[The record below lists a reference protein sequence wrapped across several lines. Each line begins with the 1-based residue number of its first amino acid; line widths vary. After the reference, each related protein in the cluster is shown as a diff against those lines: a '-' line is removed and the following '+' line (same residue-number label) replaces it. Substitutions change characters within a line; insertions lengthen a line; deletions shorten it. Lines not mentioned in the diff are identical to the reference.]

1 MSVRGPQAFMALYL
15 ATLLLQVAAG
25 LLNSWVALRMVALG
39 NSGLVIGSLMAVNA
53 LGLVVGGLSG
63 YWLVARLGHVR
74 AFALCGALAIAAS
87 LGHDFSS
94 WLPLWLLLRFLVGLA
109 LMTMYIVLESW
120 LNEQAPNG
128 QRGRVLAWYMTASF
142 LGLIGGQLGL
152 SLDGAASR
160 ALLDL
165 VVICFA
171 LCLVPV
177 SFTQRLPPTSV
188 APQARLR
195 PLGFVRRIPQALLTI
210 LLTGLLSGAF
220 HGLAPVYASQQGLD
234 PGSVGLFMATCLAA
248 GLLAQ
253 FPLGLLSDRFPRPRL
268 IRLFALILA
277 LSCLPLLWTPVGLPL
292 LLGCGF
298 AIGLVQFSLY
308 PLALGLAN
316 DRVESHER
324 VTLAATM
331 LVAFGLGSSIG
342 PLFAGAAMELFGG
355 RALYGFCVLCA
366 VLLGWLVREPRTQ
379 SCVETAIP

>member
-1 MSVRGPQAFMALYL
+1 MALYL
-15 ATLLLQVAAG
+15 ATLLLEVAAG
-25 LLNSWVALRMVALG
+25 LLNSWVALRSVALG
-39 NSGLVIGSLMAVNA
+39 NSELVIGSLMAVNA

-74 AFALCGALAIAAS
+74 AFALCGGLAIAAT
-87 LGHDFSS
+87 LGHDFSTS
-94 WLPLWLLLRFLVGLA
+94 LPLWLVLRFVVGLA

-120 LNEQAPNG
+120 LNEQAPKG

-152 SLDGAASR
+152 TLDGSASR

-171 LCLVPV
+171 LCLMPI
-177 SFTQRLPPTSV
+177 SFTQRPAPVSV
-188 APQARLR
+188 TPRISVQS
-195 PLGFVRRIPQALLTI
+195 LGFIRRIPQAMLTI
-210 LLTGLLSGAF
+210 LLTGLMSGAF

-234 PGSVGLFMATCLAA
+234 PGTVGVFMATCLAA

-253 FPLGLLSDRFPRPRL
+253 FPLGMLSDRFSRPRM

-277 LSCLPLLWTPVGLPL
+277 CSCLPLMWTPVSLPL
-292 LLGCGF
+292 LLVCGF
-298 AIGLVQFSLY
+298 VIGLVQFSLY

-316 DRVESHER
+316 DQVDSHER
-324 VTLAATM
+324 VTLAAAM

-342 PLFAGAAMELFGG
+342 PLFAGAAMEIFGA
-355 RALYGFCVLCA
+355 RALYGFCALCA
-366 VLLGWLVREPRTQ
+366 LMLGWLVRETQ
-379 SCVETAIP
+379 VEPYATS